1 VTLTDPREALA
12 DQSDFIGYLVGL
24 AGLAQ
29 VVHILA
35 ADSRFGDV
43 DGSAPPR
50 DADDFVH
57 ALLGLARMGTAI
69 ERFANSAVAHHNP
82 SDAFSLPASTV
93 ETSPRDDPTVGWL
106 R

>member
-29 VVHILA
+29 VVHSLA
-35 ADSRFGDV
+35 ADSRCR
-43 DGSAPPR
+43 DGRS
-50 DADDFVH
+50 DGTHHADDFVH
-57 ALLGLARMGTAI
+57 ALVGLASIGAAI
-69 ERFANSAVAHHNP
+69 DRLANSTNTQHNP
-82 SDAFSLPASTV
+82 TDYASPLPSAV
-93 ETSPRDDPTVGWL
+93 DPTAGWL